1 MALPSG
7 LESLWTYIDPSTTQG
22 VLSGAILFAVA
33 VGLLAVFFMFGRWS
47 KLADEDHEE

>member
-22 VLSGAILFAVA
+22 VLSGVVLFVVA
-33 VGLLAVFFMFGRWS
+33 VGLVGVFLVFGRWS
-47 KLADEDHEE
+47 KLAEKDHEE